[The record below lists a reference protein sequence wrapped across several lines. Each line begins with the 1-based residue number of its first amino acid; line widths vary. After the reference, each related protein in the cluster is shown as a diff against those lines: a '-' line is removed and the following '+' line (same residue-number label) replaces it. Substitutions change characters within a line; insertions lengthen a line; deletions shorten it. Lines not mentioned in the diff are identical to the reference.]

1 MPDFSDD
8 YKEVDYK
15 HEDYESIKSYMLS
28 QGGECSVNDIKKYSG
43 AHPLRIYPTLF
54 RMEKIKE
61 IEVVEQTTFGAP
73 MQVRLIKE

>member
-1 MPDFSDD
+1 MSTEKDLICS
-8 YKEVDYK
+8 VDYN
-15 HEDYESIKSYMLS
+15 ESDYESIKSYMLS